1 MGSARG
7 VARESFFALDLAC
20 SLLPAPDNGSQTQGC
35 KGSHKNRRIAGAT
48 GLSKLI
54 SDTSQ
59 VSLLQVYFSSSAF
72 SQKVSRKQLRGSFI
86 NVSCLPRSAQ
96 ALRPFCSSRRGGG
109 QGRVRRCLLPG
120 AGRDEKGKPE
130 GSPHPWRGVRLP
142 QVSDGDA
149 LTLVLPTPLFNSHHT
164 GGGWVELTSG
174 KGHLAVGWPR

>member
-1 MGSARG
+1 M
-7 VARESFFALDLAC
+7 ARESFFALDLARF
-20 SLLPAPDNGSQTQGC
+20 LLPAPDNGSQTQGR
-35 KGSHKNRRIAGAT
+35 KGRHKNRRNGAA

-96 ALRPFCSSRRGGG
+96 ALRSFCSSRRGGG
-109 QGRVRRCLLPG
+109 QGMVRRCLLPG

-149 LTLVLPTPLFNSHHT
+149 LTLVLPTPPLPLPSH
-164 GGGWVELTSG
+164 
-174 KGHLAVGWPR
+174 